1 MVALLDLWLPIVLS
15 AVFVFIASSV
25 IHMATPLHK
34 SDFKKLP
41 NEDAVL
47 DALRPHGVPLGTFV
61 FPHAG
66 SMKAMGS
73 PEFAAKQAH
82 GPVGFVTILPNGP
95 VNMGK
100 HLAQWFALSLVISVV
115 SAYVA
120 GIALPPGADSMAVM
134 RITATVAF
142 TGYGLSSAT
151 DSIWK
156 GVSWA
161 ITARFLFDG
170 LVYAVATGVV
180 FLWLWPG
187 A

>member
-1 MVALLDLWLPIVLS
+1 MVALLDLWLPIALS
-15 AVFVFIASSV
+15 AVFVFVASSV

-34 SDFKKLP
+34 DDYKKLP

-47 DALRPHGVPLGTFV
+47 DALRPHAVPLGTYA
-61 FPHAG
+61 FPRAG
-66 SMKAMGS
+66 SMKEMGS
-73 PEFAAKQAH
+73 PEYAAKQKR
-82 GPVGFVTILPNGP
+82 GPVGFVTMLPNAP

-100 HLAQWFALSLVISVV
+100 HLAQWFAFSLFISITC
-115 SAYVA
+115 AYVA
-120 GIALPPGADSMAVM
+120 GIVLAPGADSMTVM
-134 RITATVAF
+134 RVTATVAF
-142 TGYGLSSAT
+142 AGYGLSNVT

-161 ITARFLFDG
+161 VTARFLLDG
-170 LVYAVATGVV
+170 LVYAVVTGVA

>member
-1 MVALLDLWLPIVLS
+1 MVAVLDLWLPIVLS
-15 AVFVFIASSV
+15 AVLVFLASSV

-34 SDFKKLP
+34 SDYKKLP

-47 DALRPHGVPLGTFV
+47 DALRPLGVPLGTFI

-73 PEFAAKQAH
+73 PEFAAKQQR
-82 GPVGFVTILPNGP
+82 GPVGFVTILPDAP

-100 HLAQWFALSLVISVV
+100 HLAQWFALSLFISIAC
-115 SAYVA
+115 AYVA
-120 GIALPPGADSMAVM
+120 GIALPPGADSMLVM

-142 TGYGLSSAT
+142 TGYALSNAT

-170 LVYAVATGVV
+170 LVYSVATGVA

>member
-1 MVALLDLWLPIVLS
+1 LS

-34 SDFKKLP
+34 SDYKKLP
-41 NEDAVL
+41 KEDAVL
-47 DALRPHGVPLGTFV
+47 DALRPHQVPLGTYM
-61 FPHAG
+61 FPSAG
-66 SMKAMGS
+66 SLKETAT
-73 PEFAAKQAH
+73 PEYAAKLER
-82 GPVGFVTILPNGP
+82 GPVGFLTVLPSAP

-100 HLAQWFALSLVISVV
+100 HLAQWFALSILISVAC
-115 SAYVA
+115 AYAA
-120 GIALPPGADSMAVM
+120 GLALGPGADSMSVLK
-134 RITATVAF
+134 ITATVAF
-142 TGYGLSSAT
+142 VGYGLSNAT

-161 ITARFLFDG
+161 ITARFLLDG
-170 LVYAVATGVV
+170 AIYAAATGAA